1 MAGSGMTSKHRQ
13 ILREQYEFLIENLHA
28 DHVLQK
34 MKDIFTKYDE
44 QDIKS
49 KPTERKR
56 AEELIDTLPR
66 KGGQA
71 FQRFVEVLSV
81 VQPWLAEY
89 LAALGGI
96 SLLPS
101 QDLTGKYC
109 SKSFISVNYTCKYL

>member
-1 MAGSGMTSKHRQ
+1 MTNKHRQ
-13 ILREQYEFLIENLHA
+13 ILREQYELLVEDLQV

-34 MKDIFTKYDE
+34 MKDIFTVYDE
-44 QDIKS
+44 EDIKS

-81 VQPWLAEY
+81 VQPWLAEH

-96 SLLPS
+96 SLPPS
-101 QDLTGKYC
+101 HDLTGRYC
-109 SKSFISVNYTCKYL
+109 SKSLILVNYKYL